1 MHRADH
7 VALLMV
13 FALSLAACQSSGGD
27 EASPSPTVSPAA
39 THAAGSTSTSWQP
52 PPTLQEL
59 LPSLATPFFDATP
72 SSPPPLI
79 YTRGNQIVELSIEG
93 ASRILA
99 IAPEAGPVRSAL
111 LLGDSVLLLR
121 EQGLQLV
128 DLSGRATRL
137 LPFDAPVLFG
147 DVIPA
152 GTDTVLYSA
161 MLDDGGGGTMSFTA
175 HAGLYSLTTGRAR
188 PLIEYEGGLIP
199 LGENAEEDGVYF
211 LPLGGEPEFS
221 EVFLVSL
228 ATGEIRARLPVEGI
242 AFAALGPKARL
253 LATAASRF
261 LPEEQHLEYGL
272 GLYDL
277 SNPGSVEGWWL
288 PLPRPDSHVW
298 GLVWSGDG
306 RCLYFHLRPGA
317 PYEDPATSHGLW
329 CLDPEGMQF
338 SLVSPLDDPTDHIV
352 TISPD
357 DHWLLLRPDRA
368 YEFTLVD
375 LGGGR
380 ALNLELPVDFYEIV
394 RWR

>member
-7 VALLMV
+7 MALLKL
-13 FALSLAACQSSGGD
+13 FALSLAAWQPSRGH
-27 EASPSPTVSPAA
+27 ETSPSPTVSPVA
-39 THAAGSTSTSWQP
+39 THAARSTSTSWQP
-52 PPTLQEL
+52 PPTLHEL
-59 LPSLATPFFDATP
+59 VPSLATPFLDATP
-72 SSPPPLI
+72 SSPPTLI

-93 ASRILA
+93 ASRTLA
-99 IAPEAGPVRSAL
+99 DVPEAGRVKSAL
-111 LLGDSVLLLR
+111 LLADQIFFVR
-121 EQGLQLV
+121 EQGLQVV
-128 DLSGRATRL
+128 DLTQGASRL
-137 LPFDAPVLFG
+137 IVFDAPVLFG
-147 DVIPA
+147 DLIPA

-161 MLDDGGGGTMSFTA
+161 MLDDGGGGTMGFTA
-175 HAGLYSLTTGRAR
+175 HAGLYSLSTGRAR
-188 PLIEYEGGLIP
+188 PLIEHEGSLVP

-211 LPLGGEPEFS
+211 LPVGGDPEFA
-221 EVFLVSL
+221 EVWLVSL
-228 ATGEIRARLPVEGI
+228 ATGEIRVRLPVEGNE
-242 AFAALGPKARL
+242 FAALSPDAHL
-253 LATAASRF
+253 LATATSRF
-261 LPEEQHLEYGL
+261 LPEEQRLEYGL
-272 GLYDL
+272 GLYDV
-277 SNPGSVEGWWL
+277 SIPGSVEGRWL

-338 SLVSPLDDPTDHIV
+338 SLVCPLDDPTDHIV

-357 DHWLLLRPDRA
+357 DDWLLLRPDRA